1 MSDADR
7 IYLVT
12 ADSRVV
18 KDVSGPVH
26 AALLA
31 QAGLSAKG
39 TRFEVADDETGS
51 VTTVDLSKCNPWKV
65 LAAIREIMLDEDL
78 GGGDTVESIGTTL
91 DAAGLH
97 ADPTTH

>member
-1 MSDADR
+1 MSNADR

-39 TRFEVADDETGS
+39 TRFEVSDDETGS
-51 VTTVDLSKCNPWKV
+51 VSTVDLSKCNPWKL
-65 LAAIREIMLDEDL
+65 LAVIREIMLDENL
-78 GGGDTVESIGTTL
+78 SGGDTIEEIGMRL

-97 ADPTTH
+97 A